1 MALWGGLAS
10 AHRLALWRAGRRAAR
25 GGGTKIWRVAEMA
38 ECPELGL
45 GSFGYLGLAGTAGV
59 VGGLMDSAVR
69 LCIEQYMVLR
79 GRGLGWQIDI
89 GES

>member
-1 MALWGGLAS
+1 
-10 AHRLALWRAGRRAAR
+10 
-25 GGGTKIWRVAEMA
+25 MA
-38 ECPELGL
+38 ECPGVGL

-59 VGGLMDSAVR
+59 NGGLMDSAARVD
-69 LCIEQYMVLR
+69 IELYMVLK